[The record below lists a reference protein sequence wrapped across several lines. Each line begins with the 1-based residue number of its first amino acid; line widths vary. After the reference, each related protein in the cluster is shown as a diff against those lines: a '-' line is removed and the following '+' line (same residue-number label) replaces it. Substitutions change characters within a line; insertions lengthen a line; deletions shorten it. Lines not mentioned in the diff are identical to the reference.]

1 MNHILRSSMG
11 AVIAGIIAA
20 GCSTTPP
27 ASNVAAANTAIGNA
41 QQAIDQA
48 SADPHVA
55 KYAASELER
64 ASASLQKA
72 KTAWNDK
79 HDLTTTTHF
88 AYIAQ
93 QRAATAQEFAGER
106 AAGEAV
112 TVAAAERD
120 QVYSSLAARSGK
132 PKAITELAQKDLVG
146 FAPGRAKIP
155 ASAKRALDALAATLK
170 SNPEREVVIEGYTDN
185 IGGPRYNQALA
196 MRRADAVRVALLQR
210 GIDSGRIAIRS
221 HGEQNPAASNKS
233 RIGRLENRR
242 AEVVTGDSNT
252 QMLGSSQISS
262 TTSSDENGQSR
273 QPER

>member
-1 MNHILRSSMG
+1 MNHILRTSMG

-20 GCSTTPP
+20 GCSTAPP
-27 ASNVAAANTAIGNA
+27 ASNVAAAKNAIGNA

-55 KYAASELER
+55 KYAPSELER

-72 KTAWNDK
+72 KAAWNDK

-93 QRAATAQEFAGER
+93 QRAATAQEFASER

-120 QVYSSLAARSGK
+120 QVYSSLAARSAK

-155 ASAKRALDALAATLK
+155 ASAKRALDELAATLK

-185 IGGPRYNQALA
+185 TGGPRYNQSLG
-196 MRRADAVRVALLQR
+196 MKRADAVRVALLQR

-221 HGEQNPAASNKS
+221 HGEENPASSNKS

-242 AEVVTGDSNT
+242 AEVVLGDSNT

-273 QPER
+273 QPDR